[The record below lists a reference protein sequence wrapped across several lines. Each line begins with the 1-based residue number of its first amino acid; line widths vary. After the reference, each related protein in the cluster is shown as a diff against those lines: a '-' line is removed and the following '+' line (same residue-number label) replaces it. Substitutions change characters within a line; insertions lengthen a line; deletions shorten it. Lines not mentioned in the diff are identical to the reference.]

1 MLAAGIAAKLSAVA
15 LAVTATATVGV
26 GVRYPSYVGDTP
38 NAGAASTSLT
48 GTEPIMPGTSAAW
61 TVTWVNMGN
70 VAENLAIGQDS
81 SSAGWMKVIPLPL
94 SWIKVS
100 GPAALTDMAPGASTT
115 RTVTVTVPRGAK
127 AGLYGG
133 TMLGT
138 AVATVKG
145 TGNVTSAAGAG
156 DREYVRV
163 SGQAW
168 ATPGR
173 ARSTR

>member
-15 LAVTATATVGV
+15 LAVTATATATVGV
-26 GVRYPSYVGDTP
+26 GVKYPSYIGDTP
-38 NAGAASTSLT
+38 NAGAASTSFT

-70 VAENLAIGQDS
+70 VAENLTIGQDS
-81 SSAGWMKVIPLPL
+81 SSAGWMKVIPLPA

-100 GPAALTDMAPGASTT
+100 GPAVLTGMAPGASTT
-115 RTVTVTVPRGAK
+115 RTITVTVPRGAK

-133 TMLGT
+133 VMLGT
-138 AVATVKG
+138 AVATLKG
-145 TGNVTSAAGAG
+145 TGNVTNAVGAG

-163 SGQAW
+163 SEQGW

-173 ARSTR
+173 A